1 MALQQGSY
9 LVLLGDPGV
18 PSLPASL
25 GGLFFL
31 ADPLV
36 LAGQSSAGGF
46 LQSLGIPMDLGC
58 LEREK
63 EGPLTQGDRLLS
75 CSDFYLIVLLVET
88 NLGAF

>member
-9 LVLLGDPGV
+9 LDLLGDPGV
-18 PSLPASL
+18 PSLPASP
-25 GGLFFL
+25 GGLFFP

-36 LAGQSSAGGF
+36 LAGQSSSGGI
-46 LQSLGIPMDLGC
+46 LQSPGIPKDRGC

-63 EGPLTQGDRLLS
+63 EGQLTQGDHLLS
-75 CSDFYLIVLLVET
+75 CSDFYPVVLLVET